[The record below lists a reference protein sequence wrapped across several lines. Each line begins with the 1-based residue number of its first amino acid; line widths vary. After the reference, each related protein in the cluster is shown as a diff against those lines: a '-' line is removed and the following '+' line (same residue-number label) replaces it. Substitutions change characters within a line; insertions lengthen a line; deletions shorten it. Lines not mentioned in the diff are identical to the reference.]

1 MLWLECSHA
10 QDPYGVDSYDP
21 SVGPTGHN
29 FSFPP
34 YPASMFLEQLQ
45 FLWTAACSSY
55 WKGYTLFNRNCSCL

>member
-34 YPASMFLEQLQ
+34 YPASMFLEQLHVVPIE
-45 FLWTAACSSY
+45 
-55 WKGYTLFNRNCSCL
+55 KGIPFS